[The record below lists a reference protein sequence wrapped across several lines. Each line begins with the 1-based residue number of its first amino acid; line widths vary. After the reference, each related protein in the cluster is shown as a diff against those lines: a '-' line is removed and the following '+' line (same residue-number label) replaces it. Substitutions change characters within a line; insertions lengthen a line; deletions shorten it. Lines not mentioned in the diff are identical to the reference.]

1 MTYNYLL
8 TEEDIDQTTFVYN
21 PSKIKLKYY
30 ANSAKIATL
39 LILSDNIQKVMK
51 DLSSDDLFEEMGSMS
66 YFTVDLKIQDMEK
79 YSLEILKEQS
89 IIAGVSN
96 WEGYFSDICEFILND
111 NDFIHK
117 IFKDK
122 EKLRKFL
129 KKFNLFHD
137 FNIEFLLNENKIN
150 DLKFGTYLKNN
161 KKINFQN
168 LEHSK
173 IFLDLFNINL
183 PKIDEHNWTEIT
195 QFFKDRHA
203 IIHDPNNQS
212 IVDNYS
218 KDKIEVI
225 IKSISKII
233 DKIDEILC
241 NQYTSLGFTVI

>member
-8 TEEDIDQTTFVYN
+8 TGEDIDETTFVYD
-21 PSKIKLKYY
+21 PSKMKLKYY

-39 LILSDNIQKVMK
+39 LILSDNIQEVMK

-66 YFTVDLKIQDMEK
+66 YFTADLKIQDMEK

-96 WEGYFSDICEFILND
+96 WEGYFSDICEVIFND

-129 KKFNLFHD
+129 KIFNLFHD
-137 FNIEFLLNENKIN
+137 FNIEIHLNRNKIN
-150 DLKFGTYLKNN
+150 DLKFGTYLRNN

-168 LEHSK
+168 LKHSK
-173 IFLDLFNINL
+173 SFIDLFNINL

-203 IIHDPNNQS
+203 IVHNPNNQS

-218 KDKIEVI
+218 KDKIEAI
-225 IKSISKII
+225 IKNISKII
-233 DKIDEILC
+233 DEIDEILFI
-241 NQYTSLGFTVI
+241 QYTSEGFMLV